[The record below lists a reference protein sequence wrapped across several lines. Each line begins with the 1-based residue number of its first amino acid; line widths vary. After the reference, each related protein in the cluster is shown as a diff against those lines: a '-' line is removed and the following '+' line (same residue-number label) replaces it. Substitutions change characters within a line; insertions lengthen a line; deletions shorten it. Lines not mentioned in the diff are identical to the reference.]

1 MTNARAGEAYPNRMG
16 QGSYTLARLHGD
28 ATGKALAGHHAAP
41 ADARAL
47 VPVLEMLV
55 KEYWS
60 PAATVDRYVKAFC
73 GIEKTR
79 LATETGKMDSAA
91 AADEDDADADD
102 ADDAPPTAKRRRID
116 ADEDA
121 MEMAED
127 APAAAPADEGAS
139 SSDAAAPA
147 PPSPPRTMASTV
159 PRLSPG
165 RAALPVVPEA
175 DADGE
180 AEPSKRTDDDLLDD
194 LERLED
200 VANEVLGGVAALSC
214 DEAPQDVNMNF
225 GELTPE
231 QLAIV
236 VFRAAA
242 ALTTKMSAGR
252 AARDDLM
259 SEVQQM
265 EWKEVKDVLARQGGE
280 ETGVEES
287 DRELLIELLLE
298 EPADATV
305 QSAVAQEPVD
315 AQP

>member
-1 MTNARAGEAYPNRMG
+1 MG

-28 ATGKALAGHHAAP
+28 ATGKALAGHHAVP
-41 ADARAL
+41 TDARAL

-55 KEYWS
+55 KKIV
-60 PAATVDRYVKAFC
+60 PAATVDQYVKAFC

-79 LATETGKMDSAA
+79 LATEAGKAA
-91 AADEDDADADD
+91 AADDLAEAAAPAPADDDDD
-102 ADDAPPTAKRRRID
+102 ADDALPTAKRRRQID
-116 ADEDA
+116 EEENA
-121 MEMAED
+121 MEMGEE
-127 APAAAPADEGAS
+127 APAAAPADEGSSAFDSIDPAS
-139 SSDAAAPA
+139 
-147 PPSPPRTMASTV
+147 PSPPRTLAPTV
-159 PRLSPG
+159 RRLSPG

-200 VANEVLGGVAALSC
+200 VANEVLCGVAALSC

-265 EWKEVKDVLARQGGE
+265 EWQEVKGVLARQGGG

-287 DRELLIELLLE
+287 DRELLIKLLLE

-305 QSAVAQEPVD
+305 QPAVAQVPVD